1 MLTSEYICVIMRK
14 RKQEA
19 CFLKARKEEIKMR
32 HCQYCD
38 ALNPDDAL
46 QCGNCG
52 KSLPPAGKNIVSSS
66 DKIPENAGLKL
77 QVLARIIFAVIL
89 ICGEILGYLNIKEAH
104 FAVAGLSEYDCLAC
118 VRGIV
123 RKCMCRSLLS
133 VSTE

>member
-1 MLTSEYICVIMRK
+1 
-14 RKQEA
+14 
-19 CFLKARKEEIKMR
+19 MR

-77 QVLARIIFAVIL
+77 QVWQELFL
-89 ICGEILGYLNIKEAH
+89 Q
-104 FAVAGLSEYDCLAC
+104 
-118 VRGIV
+118 
-123 RKCMCRSLLS
+123 
-133 VSTE
+133 